1 MPAVVV
7 EASSRRHQATRVA
20 SQPDFA
26 VAAVKDWLL
35 AIRAAFLRLPDSVA
49 FAVEDPASIG
59 PVPGIAVGPLG
70 AAAVAVDRWRPA
82 PFVAGR
88 PAVAIVVAAPQ
99 ARAAAL
105 VGLEAEA

>member
-1 MPAVVV
+1 MPVAVV

-20 SQPDFA
+20 SQPSFH
-26 VAAVKDWLL
+26 AAVKDWLL
-35 AIRAAFLRLPDSVA
+35 AIRAAFLRLPDSVE

-59 PVPGIAVGPLG
+59 LVPGIAVGPLG
-70 AAAVAVDRWRPA
+70 VATVAVDRWRPA
-82 PFVAGR
+82 PFATGR

-99 ARAAAL
+99 ARATAL